1 MKKIIITQ
9 SNYIP
14 WKGYFDS
21 INIADEFVLYDD
33 MQFTRRD
40 WRNRNQIKTRD
51 GIKWLTIPVE
61 VKGKYFQKIN
71 ETKISDSDWGEKH
84 WNTIL
89 HNYSK
94 AKYFNEYKKLF
105 EDLYLNN
112 KEEYLSKVN
121 FNFLKAVCEL
131 LGIKTKMIWSDEFNL
146 LEEKTERLV
155 DICRKRGATEYY
167 SGPAARA
174 YMNEEL
180 FERENIKVHYF
191 DYTGYPEYNQLYGD
205 FTHAVSIID
214 LIFNEGPNST
224 KFMKSF

>member
-1 MKKIIITQ
+1 
-9 SNYIP
+9 
-14 WKGYFDS
+14 
-21 INIADEFVLYDD
+21 

-51 GIKWLTIPVE
+51 GIKWLSIPVE
-61 VKGKYFQKIN
+61 VKGKYYQKIN
-71 ETKISDSDWGEKH
+71 ETKISEPDWAEKH

-105 EDLYLNN
+105 EELYLNN

-121 FNFLKAVCEL
+121 YNFLKTVCEI
-131 LGIKTKMIWSDEFNL
+131 LGIKTKMIWSEEFNL

-155 DICRKRGATEYY
+155 DICKKRGATDYY
-167 SGPAARA
+167 SGPAAKA

-180 FERENIKVHYF
+180 FEKENIKVHYF
-191 DYTGYPEYNQLYGD
+191 DYSGYPEYNQLHGE
-205 FTHAVSIID
+205 FTHEVSIID

>member
-21 INIADEFVLYDD
+21 INIADEFILYDD

-51 GIKWLTIPVE
+51 GIKWLSIPVE
-61 VKGKYFQKIN
+61 VKGKYYQKIN
-71 ETKISDSDWGEKH
+71 ETKISEPDWAEKH

-105 EDLYLNN
+105 EELYLNN

-121 FNFLKAVCEL
+121 YNFLKTVCEI
-131 LGIKTKMIWSDEFNL
+131 LGIKTKMIWSEEFNL

-155 DICRKRGATEYY
+155 DICKKRGATDYY
-167 SGPAARA
+167 SGPAAKA

-180 FERENIKVHYF
+180 FEKENIKVHYF
-191 DYTGYPEYNQLYGD
+191 DYSGYPEYNQLHGE
-205 FTHAVSIID
+205 FTHEVSIID